1 MGTLEPSDQVSGIH
15 PESKTMLNKEKNA
28 DNYRGITVLSCFGK
42 LFTCIL
48 NNRLN
53 SYLENYN
60 VLCEE

>member
-1 MGTLEPSDQVSGIH
+1 
-15 PESKTMLNKEKNA
+15 
-28 DNYRGITVLSCFGK
+28 

-60 VLCEE
+60 VLCEKQAGFRK